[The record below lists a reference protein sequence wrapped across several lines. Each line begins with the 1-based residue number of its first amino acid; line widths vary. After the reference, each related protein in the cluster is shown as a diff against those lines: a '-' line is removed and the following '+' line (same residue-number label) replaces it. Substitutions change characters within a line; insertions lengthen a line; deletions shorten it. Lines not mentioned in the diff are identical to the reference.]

1 MSLLRYD
8 PERIGDLE
16 RRATAAAADLVALA
30 SDDPAAAAP
39 LHAVRQARAHLEH
52 EWLPLLRRLAASEAM
67 LTWSSSGPPVDPAV
81 VDAVFTRLGGAGTAE
96 LLIELGSQVDDPDEA
111 LAAAA
116 TVRDRLVESSRRSGL
131 PPGFARDFVD
141 ACVNSIDRA
150 DRNAGVALSFLF
162 GGGRLGTAFLV
173 EATRAIVEH
182 EVAAGGDEPEYG
194 GSLWGSTS
202 GIGAPRSV
210 LIDPLDREPGD
221 SPDLRPG
228 GDPMMAVLDA
238 LAGDAAAG
246 RQVFTDEPVARY
258 LLGERDYW
266 MDGMRRLAEA
276 AAAAADGE
284 PLVASAFVNHV
295 GSRPAR
301 RGSRHVR
308 QRSRPRCCGGHPRP
322 AHRLRAA
329 RRPRGRGP
337 RDPGWPASCRSRTR
351 SPADRR

>member
-1 MSLLRYD
+1 MRSTPPPWCRSADVSLLRYD

-116 TVRDRLVESSRRSGL
+116 TVRYRLVESSRRSGL

-202 GIGAPRSV
+202 GIGAPRV
-210 LIDPLDREPGD
+210 
-221 SPDLRPG
+221 RP
-228 GDPMMAVLDA
+228 
-238 LAGDAAAG
+238 
-246 RQVFTDEPVARY
+246 
-258 LLGERDYW
+258 
-266 MDGMRRLAEA
+266 
-276 AAAAADGE
+276 
-284 PLVASAFVNHV
+284 H
-295 GSRPAR
+295 RPAR
-301 RGSRHVR
+301 PRARR
-308 QRSRPRCCGGHPRP
+308 QPGP
-322 AHRLRAA
+322 AA
-329 RRPRGRGP
+329 RGRSDDG
-337 RDPGWPASCRSRTR
+337 RARCPGWRRRRRPPGVHGRAGRSLPAR
-351 SPADRR
+351 